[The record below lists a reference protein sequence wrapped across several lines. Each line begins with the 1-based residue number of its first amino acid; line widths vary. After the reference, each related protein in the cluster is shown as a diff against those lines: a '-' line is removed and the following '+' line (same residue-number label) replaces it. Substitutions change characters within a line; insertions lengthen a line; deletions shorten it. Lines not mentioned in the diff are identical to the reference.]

1 MSYQYAVRVSLVA
14 AVLLLVLSLADAT
27 LTAIN
32 IKTYGMEVEWNP
44 LMRYLIETY
53 GVWIM
58 FAFKTFAGTLLVI
71 LLLKTEEQK
80 LRKWVTPIL
89 MWMVGAYSVIVF
101 YGYCLATT

>member
-32 IKTYGMEVEWNP
+32 INTYGMEVEWNP
-44 LMRYLIETY
+44 LMRYLIEMY
-53 GVWIM
+53 GVWVM
-58 FAFKTFAGTLLVI
+58 FAFKGFFGAVLI
-71 LLLKTEEQK
+71 FLLLKIEEQE

-89 MWMVGAYSVIVF
+89 MWMVGAYSVICF
-101 YGYCLATT
+101 YGYILITT